1 MAQKFRHKLAIVIIA
16 IVSLVFYYEYS
27 NSQSDNT
34 IDAKYFTTR
43 IADEKIDWNDYLQL
57 YMDSQRKGF
66 GEQGQLM
73 ELTDANDISKNEELY
88 QTFGMSVLKSDKI
101 SVNRSV
107 PDFRDPL

>member
-1 MAQKFRHKLAIVIIA
+1 MIIF
-16 IVSLVFYYEYS
+16 LVFQYEFSKGHNDDVINVKYS
-27 NSQSDNT
+27 
-34 IDAKYFTTR
+34 R
-43 IADEKIDWNDYLQL
+43 IADEKIDWNDYPQL

-73 ELTDANDISKNEELY
+73 ELTDLNDISKNEELY
-88 QTFGMSVLKSDKI
+88 RTFGMSVLKSDKI